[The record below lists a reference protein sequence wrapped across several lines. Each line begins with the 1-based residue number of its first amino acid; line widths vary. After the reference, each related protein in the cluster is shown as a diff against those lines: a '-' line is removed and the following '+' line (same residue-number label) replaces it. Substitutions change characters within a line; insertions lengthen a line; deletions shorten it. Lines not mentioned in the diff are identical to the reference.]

1 MCTPGGEVAFISKL
15 IDESINLQGRVR
27 WYSSMLGK
35 LSSVSTL
42 LGKLKDHD
50 IENYALTEFT
60 QGNTKRWGLA
70 WSFLPMRPREVLPH
84 ASKANKD
91 VSCPV
96 ALSLRPHLPKNPK
109 YVISAPL
116 SASFTIPIVQRFV
129 TSLHLSTYAWEGD
142 IGIGAVTGNVWSRS
156 VRRNPPTPSTE
167 IKLAFRITVTDTNDT
182 STVTIEWRIG
192 TDIILFESFCG
203 KIKQVITQSSFPT

>member
-1 MCTPGGEVAFISKL
+1 MCAPGGEVAFISKL

-84 ASKANKD
+84 ASKLIRT
-91 VSCPV
+91 SPV
-96 ALSLRPHLPKNPK
+96 PWRYRYDLTFRRIQSMSSQHRYRLPSLFPSSSDSSHHFTSQHTHGK
-109 YVISAPL
+109 VI
-116 SASFTIPIVQRFV
+116 
-129 TSLHLSTYAWEGD
+129 
-142 IGIGAVTGNVWSRS
+142 
-156 VRRNPPTPSTE
+156 
-167 IKLAFRITVTDTNDT
+167 
-182 STVTIEWRIG
+182 
-192 TDIILFESFCG
+192 
-203 KIKQVITQSSFPT
+203 